1 MLSKLVALE
10 IERTLVPDNQVF
22 IQTPRCISANLKPI
36 SGSFWFL
43 GRVFFVAVI
52 QVYFIRSNKM
62 FPRNGFNKRF
72 RANIQRFNAFLMFH
86 SRLGRKLQMHP
97 NRR

>member
-22 IQTPRCISANLKPI
+22 IQTPRCISTNLKPI
-36 SGSFWFL
+36 SGVSFL

-52 QVYFIRSNKM
+52 QVYFIRSSKM

-86 SRLGRKLQMHP
+86 SRLGRKEQRHP